1 MKNKWDEKLTIDL
14 VMTFSA
20 AVMYNLSGFKFK
32 SFATG
37 TRNFADLSLAS
48 DDNTFH
54 VMVTSP

>member
-1 MKNKWDEKLTIDL
+1 MDL

-37 TRNFADLSLAS
+37 TRNFADFSLAS